1 MEARDSFS
9 RPLGYYV
16 AEQDSVSTGSLGS
29 ALGELGRRWLLI
41 DLRAAAREP
50 ALAAWLHQPQRVRLH
65 WGYQS
70 IRPAVAADFLI
81 YADSLSPTGGEI
93 R

>member
-1 MEARDSFS
+1 M
-9 RPLGYYV
+9 
-16 AEQDSVSTGSLGS
+16 
-29 ALGELGRRWLLI
+29 I
-41 DLRAAAREP
+41 DLDAAAREP
-50 ALAAWLHQPQRVRLH
+50 ALAAWLHQPQSVRIQ

-93 R
+93 H